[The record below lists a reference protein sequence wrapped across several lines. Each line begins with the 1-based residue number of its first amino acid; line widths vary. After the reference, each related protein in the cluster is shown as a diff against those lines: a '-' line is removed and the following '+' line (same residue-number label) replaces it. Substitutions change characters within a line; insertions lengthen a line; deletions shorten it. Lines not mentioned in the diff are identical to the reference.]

1 MKLTIGIPVYD
12 DYDGVFF
19 TIMALR
25 MYQNLKDTE
34 ILVVD
39 SYGCK
44 TTEIFVKSVD
54 GRYMRLINRF
64 GPAAAKEAVFT
75 EAKGDFVLCCDCHV
89 LFPPGAIESLRAFYE
104 ANPECKDLIQG
115 PLLYD
120 NLKYVATHFNPVWRG
135 EMWGIWSDSVHVD
148 NLDSAVKEIPMQGM
162 GVFSCKK
169 SAWLGFNPRFRGFGG
184 EEGYIHE
191 KFRQAGRKCFCMP
204 WLKWVHRFNRP
215 HGMSYPVRIEDKLY
229 NYVIGHAELGL
240 DIAPV
245 VEHFSE
251 FVPREQVMQV
261 VKEALGPVVQ
271 TGTPT
276 PAALP

>member
-1 MKLTIGIPVYD
+1 MDGTNRLLDAAREIQGFCQSRHWRFCFIGGIAVQHWGEARLTRD
-12 DYDGVFF
+12 ADL
-19 TIMALR
+19 T
-25 MYQNLKDTE
+25 
-34 ILVVD
+34 
-39 SYGCK
+39 
-44 TTEIFVKSVD
+44 
-54 GRYMRLINRF
+54 
-64 GPAAAKEAVFT
+64 VFT
-75 EAKGDFVLCCDCHV
+75 
-89 LFPPGAIESLRAFYE
+89 
-104 ANPECKDLIQG
+104 
-115 PLLYD
+115 
-120 NLKYVATHFNPVWRG
+120 
-135 EMWGIWSDSVHVD
+135 
-148 NLDSAVKEIPMQGM
+148 
-162 GVFSCKK
+162 
-169 SAWLGFNPRFRGFGG
+169 GFGG